1 MAPRETRTRR
11 TDRKAVT
18 GREESLGGETNP
30 RKEQRIQKLQHTFGF
45 DWTRRWRNT
54 LKSAGRW
61 CRARSTDGEGATGT
75 AREPQ
80 DPPFTRSAIE
90 DRVLRPSSQEP
101 QGFGPRER
109 RSNGGRAIGVRG
121 DSSHPSP
128 AKAERERESPGSKSW
143 CGVIRQGES
152 TPRGEQDQG
161 AAAKE
166 SSRPARASR
175 PERIDPQPNVS
186 AFRTRATGDRRH
198 RRPPRGKSSG
208 PSAGCRRNAAGDGDG
223 AEHTAHGLRSARN
236 EAGPGR
242 ESDRARRGT
251 AGGEQAAAMRYGCR
265 RGATLRRAR
274 RTGAPRARSEVDP
287 PQGVEHQRPTQD
299 QPGEPQIWCQLQTCW
314 RPEFEDTVEVVETT
328 RTVRAGRW
336 HRPAEAK
343 DTRRPRKRERRRPEP
358 DGTNPERPGRGARRR
373 TRSSR
378 RGRTRARA
386 IGGDVRQ
393 IRPEHRRRRNG

>member
-80 DPPFTRSAIE
+80 DPPCPRSAIE
-90 DRVLRPSSQEP
+90 GRVLRPSSQEP

-166 SSRPARASR
+166 SSRPERASR

-265 RGATLRRAR
+265 RGATLRRATR
-274 RTGAPRARSEVDP
+274 PGKAAHGPRWNRLARAGSTNERCGTNRANPRSGASGDTRVFD
-287 PQGVEHQRPTQD
+287 
-299 QPGEPQIWCQLQTCW
+299 CW
-314 RPEFEDTVEVVETT
+314 RPGHGKAVEVEETT
-328 RTVRAGRW
+328 RTDLSRKSGIDLPKPRVAFLRE
-336 HRPAEAK
+336 RPRRGGMRTEPG
-343 DTRRPRKRERRRPEP
+343 DTRKRGPMKDEKFQERKDE
-358 DGTNPERPGRGARRR
+358 T
-373 TRSSR
+373 
-378 RGRTRARA
+378 RA
-386 IGGDVRQ
+386 IG
-393 IRPEHRRRRNG
+393 